1 MLSIAVSS
9 LAQLSLYISLTLYYT
24 ESKRRDARAQ
34 RFAKS
39 KLEGAIDGFWGLEPT
54 LFIYICFVHPIFL
67 SFGFLVF

>member
-39 KLEGAIDGFWGLEPT
+39 ILEGAVEEFWGFEAR
-54 LFIYICFVHPIFL
+54 
-67 SFGFLVF
+67 

>member
-39 KLEGAIDGFWGLEPT
+39 RLEGAMDEFWGFEPT
-54 LFIYICFVHPIFL
+54 LFINIELRKCASKFR
-67 SFGFLVF
+67 